1 MMKSNR
7 NNFFLKNL
15 AKKLLK
21 EEASKADVMTRQKDQ
36 MSLDMQVDKY
46 FIQFEKESKIKQ
58 EMLSRR
64 GIVLFEA
71 PEDEEEVDAE
81 EDSES
86 AEGETTE
93 EETFQKLG
101 PENVDLYNF
110 ASNVARLIEN
120 YEMMLEVE
128 KTLLRRSI
136 SFMEKLYNQDAI
148 NELKDIYSDEHGLET
163 DRSKYDMEA
172 EDFVAPAAQRAGGT
186 GGGGGT

>member
-186 GGGGGT
+186 GGGGGA